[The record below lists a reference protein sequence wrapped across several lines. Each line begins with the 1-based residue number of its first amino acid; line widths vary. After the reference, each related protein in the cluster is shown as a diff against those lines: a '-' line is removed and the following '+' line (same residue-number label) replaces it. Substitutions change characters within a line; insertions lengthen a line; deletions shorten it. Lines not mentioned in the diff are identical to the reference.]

1 MDVALVPRN
10 RESWYTLASFELCD
24 GQFELIKLRDA
35 FRCHWPLQ
43 LIIFLIDY
51 FLLLTS
57 LSRFWT
63 SLNYLHTY
71 CTLNFVV
78 LLMFKFWCD
87 LLGVHKFDFCC
98 FMEYWNGNN
107 PPYLIGREV
116 SSIDSIAFWYSLL
129 PITAPRCPFSLVVIF
144 PNKSCA
150 SISFFPLILN
160 KIL

>member
-24 GQFELIKLRDA
+24 GQIWVDKTKRCFSLSLISA
-35 FRCHWPLQ
+35 INHFVN
-43 LIIFLIDY
+43 Y
-51 FLLLTS
+51 FLLLTY

-87 LLGVHKFDFCC
+87 FLGVHKFDFCC

-116 SSIDSIAFWYSLL
+116 CSIDSIAFWYSLL